1 MQKVVDKKKWV
12 VNLSSRSLTNE
23 EEKGLQKG
31 MKFSPAPLSIPKTEF
46 VVKVEAALSDHV
58 QPEQAERD
66 RATVPSVLR
75 YAKRPKAKGQRQMYR
90 KKKGKPS

>member
-1 MQKVVDKKKWV
+1 M

-23 EEKGLQKG
+23 EEKVLQKG

-58 QPEQAERD
+58 QPEQAER
-66 RATVPSVLR
+66 A
-75 YAKRPKAKGQRQMYR
+75 
-90 KKKGKPS
+90 